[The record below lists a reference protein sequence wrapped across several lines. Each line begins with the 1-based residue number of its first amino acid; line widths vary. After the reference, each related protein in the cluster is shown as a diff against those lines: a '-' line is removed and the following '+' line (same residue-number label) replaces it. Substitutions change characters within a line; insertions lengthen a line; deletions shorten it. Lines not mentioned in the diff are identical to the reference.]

1 MKTLE
6 RLLGHSNA
14 ERWNDEIII
23 NLAIKNMKNL
33 IIVSII
39 FGLIASNVLILQR
52 YTDIQEENKKLIEKY
67 SEIEAK
73 NKKLI
78 EDYSILKAS
87 NLKNLDILNSVIN
100 SIYLRLG
107 NHLVQKSIT
116 KTIPILDIAQ
126 TVLEIKDD
134 CKAFDELNELRSKFN
149 VEIRDKPAICD
160 IVNSLNIPLPD
171 DNSADEAAQAE
182 FMRRKR
188 LERQQREASVNKLIQ
203 GD

>member
-1 MKTLE
+1 
-6 RLLGHSNA
+6 
-14 ERWNDEIII
+14 
-23 NLAIKNMKNL
+23 MKNL

-39 FGLIASNVLILQR
+39 FGLIVSNVLILQR

-67 SEIEAK
+67 AEIEAK

-87 NLKNLDILNSVIN
+87 NLKHLDILNSVIN

-107 NHLVQKSIT
+107 NRLVQKSIT
-116 KTIPILDIAQ
+116 KTIPILNIAQ

-134 CKAFDELNELRSKFN
+134 CKSFDELNELRSKFN
-149 VEIRDKPAICD
+149 VEIRDKPAICSVELPELNILLELPD
-160 IVNSLNIPLPD
+160 LNIPLELPELNIPLPD

-203 GD
+203 GN